1 MPDPVPFSLEALS
14 SALSSA
20 VAVAAPCVVSVH
32 SHRSL
37 SSGFF
42 WRPGL
47 IVTSDQALAEEGE
60 VAVIFSG
67 GERRRATI
75 AGRDPS
81 TDVALLRS
89 GDEAG
94 VAVAFAPNLPRTGDL
109 ALTVGA
115 RGGEPLSGFGIV
127 ASAGPAWRSMRGGAI
142 DARIELSLR
151 LPRHAEGGLV
161 LNASGLAFGMGVRGP
176 RRRTLAIPAATIE
189 RAASRLEKDGRIP
202 SAYLGLGLQPARA
215 DADGAVAVMIMS
227 VDKNG
232 PGAAAGCR
240 QGDLIVGWDG
250 QPLAGISALVRGLG
264 PDSVGKPVSIDLR
277 RGGELV
283 SVTLTIG
290 ERP

>member
-1 MPDPVPFSLEALS
+1 
-14 SALSSA
+14 
-20 VAVAAPCVVSVH
+20 VVSVH

-47 IVTSDQALAEEGE
+47 IVTSDEALAEEGE
-60 VAVIFSG
+60 VGVTHPG
-67 GERRRATI
+67 GERYRATI

-81 TDVALLRS
+81 TDVALLRT

-94 VAVAFAPNLPRTGDL
+94 AAVALSSSVPRTGDL

-127 ASAGPAWRSMRGGAI
+127 ASVGPAWRSMRGGAI
-142 DARIELSLR
+142 DARIELSQR
-151 LPRHAEGGLV
+151 LPRHAEGSLV
-161 LNASGLAFGMGVRGP
+161 LDAGGRSFGMAVRGP
-176 RRRTLAIPAATIE
+176 RRRTLVIPAATIE

-202 SAYLGLGLQPARA
+202 RAYLGLGLHPAR
-215 DADGAVAVMIMS
+215 DDTDGALAAMIMS

-240 QGDLIVGWDG
+240 QGDLIVSWNG
-250 QPLAGISALVRGLG
+250 QPLAGLGVLFRSLG
-264 PDSVGKPVSIDLR
+264 PDSVGEPASLELR
-277 RGGELV
+277 RGAELI
-283 SVTLTIG
+283 SVTLTVG
-290 ERP
+290 EGP